1 MLKFEMFRKE
11 QNQVYQSIYKQASTA
26 SYSSCI
32 SLTEPEGGK
41 PLLELDGWTVGTFY
55 VLSLFLSIVHHI
67 VAIKKSVFLLLI
79 DKRL

>member
-67 VAIKKSVFLLLI
+67 VAIKEICVFI
-79 DKRL
+79 VN